1 MSSEMSPLFR
11 LAIASGRAETVRSHL
26 ERGADPNAR
35 DNSGATALLL
45 AASRGRQDI
54 CEILIEHGADT
65 SASDGTGRTVLDYAS
80 QWRFDLTIDHAAST
94 KLSPDQAAAIQEFGT
109 VDTSADSEVSHP
121 PQQADPFPAVSPAA
135 EAPNE
140 APGTTADTLLDAVA
154 LALGLHEAEPPANEG
169 DMQSSDGWEAEP
181 EFRSRPS
188 DDARIAAA
196 EVAHETFSRPS
207 AAVDASDWSQ
217 VAVALPVGIGSV
229 SPQLPGPLRDL
240 ILDALRDGR
249 VVASSLRDGLS
260 RTRNGREYARP
271 IRILLSDLGVA
282 VDTSALGAIL
292 DAEATAAKTEEVEPN
307 TIEEA
312 AEFLGS
318 LLTDDPETAYLESIR
333 ALREDALGLQP
344 ILWARAEELR
354 RRLAH
359 VFARMPGGLELLE
372 GAGALFATEQDE
384 DTSEAE
390 DAEEEAVEDRDE
402 EAALNEA
409 PVGDQHPNKE
419 SHLATRFAGLSP
431 NELALEL
438 AGMRLRPTVFE
449 DAARRARELQAEGF
463 GDAIAFAAELRSRL
477 NRIIE
482 TNLGLVAWVA
492 NRYRNKGM
500 EPLDL
505 IQEGNLGLIKAVERF
520 DPGRGATL
528 GTYATWWI
536 RQSITRAMADL
547 CRTIRV
553 PVHLQERAR
562 KLERVRQELHGELG
576 RPATA
581 TELAEEMDISL
592 DALVRLQRLTG
603 TLVTR
608 GNNVERLTREMTTGL
623 VDPQASPEGAMWDGR
638 VRQEIAER
646 LLELTPREERVVRLR
661 FGIGMADDLTL
672 EQVGET
678 FEVTR
683 ERIRQIEAKALRR
696 LSHPSRTKRL
706 KGGLDVQ

>member
-54 CEILIEHGADT
+54 CEILIDHGADA
-65 SASDGTGRTVLDYAS
+65 SALDGTGRTVRDYAT
-80 QWRFDLTIDHAAST
+80 QWGFDLMTQDVAPAT
-94 KLSPDQAAAIQEFGT
+94 PA
-109 VDTSADSEVSHP
+109 SHP
-121 PQQADPFPAVSPAA
+121 SATGDEALAINALSGVENFYSVPQVGPSLEPHPYIEDLPKIPGTADGALFDVVATALGVKEADPSS
-135 EAPNE
+135 EDN
-140 APGTTADTLLDAVA
+140 A
-154 LALGLHEAEPPANEG
+154 L
-169 DMQSSDGWEAEP
+169 QSLDGWEAEP
-181 EFRSRPS
+181 EFVARPA
-188 DDARIAAA
+188 DGVRVAAA
-196 EVAHETFSRPS
+196 EAAHETFSRPA

-217 VAVALPVGIGSV
+217 VTATLPSLLA
-229 SPQLPGPLRDL
+229 PRLPELPRALRDL
-240 ILDALRDGR
+240 IVDALRDGR
-249 VVASSLRDGLS
+249 VSAAELRAGLS
-260 RTRNGREYARP
+260 RTKNGRAYSRP
-271 IRILLSDLGVA
+271 IRILLGDLGVV
-282 VDTSALGAIL
+282 VDTSPLGKIL
-292 DAEATAAKTEEVEPN
+292 DAEAPPARNGEVD
-307 TIEEA
+307 TDVLAEA
-312 AEFLGS
+312 SEFLNW
-318 LLTDDPETAYLESIR
+318 LLSEDPETAYLTSIR
-333 ALREDALGLQP
+333 SLREDALGLQP

-372 GAGALFATEQDE
+372 EAGALFTTAQDE
-384 DTSEAE
+384 DTTEREEDLVEAE
-390 DAEEEAVEDRDE
+390 DE
-402 EAALNEA
+402 EAALPDA
-409 PVGDQHPNKE
+409 TSGGQPPNDKD
-419 SHLATRFAGLSP
+419 HLVARFADLTS

-449 DAARRARELQAEGF
+449 NAARRARELRAEGF
-463 GDAIAFAAELRSRL
+463 EDAIAFAAELRGRL
-477 NRIIE
+477 NRIVE

-492 NRYRNKGM
+492 KRYRNKGM
-500 EPLDL
+500 ESLDL
-505 IQEGNLGLIKAVERF
+505 IQEGSIGLMKAVEKY
-520 DPGRGATL
+520 DPDRGATL

-553 PVHLQERAR
+553 PVHLQERVR
-562 KLERVRQELHGELG
+562 KLERVRQELHSELG

-581 TELAEEMDISL
+581 TELAEEMEISL
-592 DALVRLQRLTG
+592 DALVRLRRLTG

-623 VDPQASPEGAMWDGR
+623 VDPQANPEDAIWDGR
-638 VRQEIAER
+638 MREEIAAQ
-646 LLELTPREERVVRLR
+646 LMKLTPREERVVRLR
-661 FGIGMADDLTL
+661 FGIGMADELTL

-696 LSHPSRTKRL
+696 LSHPSRSKRL
-706 KGGLDVQ
+706 KGALDVQ